1 MNILT
6 IGLLAAAT
14 SIPALSQFLDFM
26 FIVTL
31 VLGISLLGAGS
42 WNLSSGRTQE
52 GINCVA
58 AAFLMAASV
67 PIIRMFAAWLGVS
80 I

>member
-14 SIPALSQFLDFM
+14 SFPALSQFLDFM
-26 FIVTL
+26 LIVTL
-31 VLGISLLGAGS
+31 IMGIPLIVAGA
-42 WNLSSGRTQE
+42 WNLSIGRTQE
-52 GINCVA
+52 GINCVGA
-58 AAFLMAASV
+58 GFLMCASV
-67 PIIRMFAAWLGVS
+67 PIIRIFASWLGVS